1 METRKRDI
9 QTYKKGQII
18 FKEGDEANCM
28 YDIHWGTVGIY
39 AHYGT
44 KQEKLLTK
52 LHSEEFFGEMGLV
65 DLEPRSATA
74 VALEK
79 DTKVEIITGEAFGSF
94 LQERP
99 AKVLMIMQHM
109 SQRIRDL
116 TKDYLEVCGTVA
128 EAVDTEKT
136 GKAKSDGL
144 LEKLKK
150 FNDIYQE
157 ALQNHAKNEG
167 GIWNG

>member
-1 METRKRDI
+1 MEIRKRDI
-9 QTYKKGQII
+9 QTYKKGQFI

-157 ALQNHAKNEG
+157 SVQDHVDNKG
-167 GIWNG
+167 GI

>member
-1 METRKRDI
+1 MKTRKRDI

-18 FKEGDEANCM
+18 FKEGDETNCM

-52 LHSEEFFGEMGLV
+52 LRSEEFFGEMGLV
-65 DLEPRSATA
+65 DSEPRSATA

-79 DTKVEIITGEAFGSF
+79 GTMVERITSEVFGSF
-94 LQERP
+94 LQECP

-109 SQRIRDL
+109 SHRIRDL
-116 TKDYLEVCGTVA
+116 TREYLEVCGTVV
-128 EAVDTEKT
+128 EAVDTEKA
-136 GKAKSDGL
+136 GKAKSEGL
-144 LEKLKK
+144 LKKLRK
-150 FNDIYQE
+150 FDEIYCE
-157 ALQNHAKNEG
+157 AVKVYK
-167 GIWNG
+167 